1 MDEAFC
7 RCGCGQQTALAVRTD
22 RCDGTVKGRPKK
34 FIHGHN
40 RTKHGMHATPE
51 YQAWVHATYRCT
63 NPNYPEWKDYGGR
76 GIKMLFTSFEA
87 FYAELGPRQ
96 DGTSL
101 DRYPNNDGNYEP
113 GNVRWANK
121 REQASN
127 RRGKSSNWQVCIFD
141 KKSCSKEIVYAYN
154 RSLHKFRA
162 GQQ

>member
-1 MDEAFC
+1 MTDKQLKLIYEYMLNARWYYCSSPTGVDVGVKVVDNHF
-7 RCGCGQQTALAVRTD
+7 LANTLD
-22 RCDGTVKGRPKK
+22 S
-34 FIHGHN
+34 N
-40 RTKHGMHATPE
+40 A
-51 YQAWVHATYRCT
+51 AWECVQELTR
-63 NPNYPEWKDYGGR
+63 R
-76 GIKMLFTSFEA
+76 GAFTSFEA